1 MIFIEQLHDRI
12 FHDPEWREWDKIVG
26 NYTVEEDIK
35 FGCDHGKQ
43 HWLDV
48 ARIAADFVRRAGG
61 NAREIAL
68 ADTAGMLHDCGM
80 ICGEDNHAENG
91 VRIIRP
97 YLKARFGNKRPLSD
111 GDIEIICH
119 AIAQHSDCN
128 EINNLVDA
136 ALMFADKIDLG
147 KHRIHGIAH
156 NNIQFCENQID
167 HIDFKITANALAINY
182 VADPDFDF
190 HFFLTHWPK
199 SYEVPQKVAAYLGK
213 SFALFVNNKRITLP
227 Q

>member
-80 ICGEDNHAENG
+80 ICGEDNHAEND
-91 VRIIRP
+91 
-97 YLKARFGNKRPLSD
+97 S
-111 GDIEIICH
+111 
-119 AIAQHSDCN
+119 S
-128 EINNLVDA
+128 
-136 ALMFADKIDLG
+136 
-147 KHRIHGIAH
+147 
-156 NNIQFCENQID
+156 
-167 HIDFKITANALAINY
+167 
-182 VADPDFDF
+182 
-190 HFFLTHWPK
+190 
-199 SYEVPQKVAAYLGK
+199 
-213 SFALFVNNKRITLP
+213 LP
-227 Q
+227 QGSFWQQTPTQRCRH